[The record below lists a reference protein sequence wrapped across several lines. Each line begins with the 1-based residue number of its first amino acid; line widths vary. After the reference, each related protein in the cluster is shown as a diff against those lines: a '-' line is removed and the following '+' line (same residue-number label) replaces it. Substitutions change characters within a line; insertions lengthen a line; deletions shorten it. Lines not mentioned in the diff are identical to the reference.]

1 MQRGKRLY
9 LDKVGEGGRYATIN
23 IEYLRIF
30 LELGLTNLQMSIMFD
45 IIFEYESHTQNDVSR
60 SYDDFAE
67 LYSYT
72 RTRIKQAIDPLVRK
86 RLLIS
91 NKTERKGRAKTRY
104 RPNVP
109 KLQQLLTDYI
119 TEQNRA

>member
-9 LDKVGEGGRYATIN
+9 LDKVGEGGRYAMIN

-30 LELGLTNLQMSIMFD
+30 LELGLTNLQMLIMFD

-60 SYDDFAE
+60 SYGDFAE

-72 RTRIKQAIDPLVRK
+72 RTRIKQAIDPLVRR

-119 TEQNRA
+119 IEQNRA